1 MKKTLAILLAV
12 LLTFSSVSLLGTGTA
27 LAEQQTGDVLFT
39 SDYLWS
45 DQGAKWN
52 DTDSILTKMDENGDG
67 TNDFGRLTALES
79 KNKPQ
84 IYSPTVQVIPGNSYE
99 LSFYVRVPNDA
110 NTEEFTYTNQYAPYI
125 TIYQPNST
133 YKYWSEGQNEY
144 AYTGGEEYGA
154 KPRRTDFV
162 SNVTIGE
169 YATYTKDKYSSYG
182 YQVFYNCVGGK
193 EVKLNEALGE
203 WTKMT
208 ISFTA
213 IASADN
219 DGPQDVA
226 VSFGFYKKGTFC
238 YDFKDVVFKCTNA
251 VEAPKVQTILKSD
264 FANGFG
270 TWNPYKSSK
279 ATKEIV
285 IETENGEAYAKIP
298 AYSQTYLIST
308 PVELVPGNQYELT
321 FDVRIP
327 DDSDAFYSGGKPYG
341 PFFAIYETG
350 VDSSTGKAKT
360 TPTIDEESAANNN
373 LYSEEATKVNRRSD
387 VDIVW
392 QFNDKTHNDTNTVF
406 RDNDQASVFGK
417 SEAAD
422 PAVTYAE
429 WTTFKATFTAT
440 ASAENAGAQTVAI
453 AFGCGF
459 NAETTR
465 WLNVKNVKLVETRA
479 GGSEEEPDQ
488 PDQPDTPVE
497 PDKAEPD
504 TTNAVYYQGFETT
517 TKEDLKDIFTEVPSF
532 VHDANGSFVSDDS
545 VTGSKSAALFGMYQH
560 TFIPFDK
567 TKLTKDTL
575 YTFSM
580 DWKLS
585 SSSCTINNVYFVGY
599 TPTEGV
605 SFQMGNRGLAGKAS
619 IKGTGN
625 WEKLTF
631 DFKISEAQYNKY
643 EKFGI
648 YINYNAPNSNP
659 EGLMYLDTL
668 LVKPSEN
675 ADTPAQALKLYE
687 QPRTEDTIK
696 VLAFGNSFSNDGTSF
711 IPQIAYAD
719 GKDLRIADASIG
731 GCSLSTHYALSVMNS
746 ANYSFNYRTPDAQ
759 KVASVNHTK
768 VTMEQALISSDWD
781 YIVIQQV
788 STMSGRKDT
797 FEPYLKNL
805 IEKFKEYCPNAK
817 IVFQLTW
824 AYQDGISKE
833 GYEKYNN
840 DQLTMYN
847 AILETYEF
855 YAEKYDVEFVVPS
868 GVTIQKLREQI
879 SEDLFTSEAELDF
892 TRDGYHLSDKG
903 RVAAAFTWYE
913 MFTGISAEDT
923 KIDLTTS
930 AYGTLSETTGKQ
942 LDISA
947 AEAAAIKKAAHEAAM
962 LYKKSIPGDFDGTG
976 VADLEDVTLLAKHFA
991 GWDSEL
997 DDAALD
1003 LNGDGAKNLKDLVL
1017 LAQFVAGWDVEL
1029 VK

>member
-1 MKKTLAILLAV
+1 MK
-12 LLTFSSVSLLGTGTA
+12 
-27 LAEQQTGDVLFT
+27 
-39 SDYLWS
+39 
-45 DQGAKWN
+45 
-52 DTDSILTKMDENGDG
+52 
-67 TNDFGRLTALES
+67 
-79 KNKPQ
+79 
-84 IYSPTVQVIPGNSYE
+84 IYG
-99 LSFYVRVPNDA
+99 
-110 NTEEFTYTNQYAPYI
+110 
-125 TIYQPNST
+125 
-133 YKYWSEGQNEY
+133 K
-144 AYTGGEEYGA
+144 GE
-154 KPRRTDFV
+154 D
-162 SNVTIGE
+162 
-169 YATYTKDKYSSYG
+169 
-182 YQVFYNCVGGK
+182 
-193 EVKLNEALGE
+193 
-203 WTKMT
+203 
-208 ISFTA
+208 
-213 IASADN
+213 
-219 DGPQDVA
+219 
-226 VSFGFYKKGTFC
+226 
-238 YDFKDVVFKCTNA
+238 
-251 VEAPKVQTILKSD
+251 
-264 FANGFG
+264 
-270 TWNPYKSSK
+270 
-279 ATKEIV
+279 
-285 IETENGEAYAKIP
+285 
-298 AYSQTYLIST
+298 
-308 PVELVPGNQYELT
+308 
-321 FDVRIP
+321 
-327 DDSDAFYSGGKPYG
+327 
-341 PFFAIYETG
+341 
-350 VDSSTGKAKT
+350 
-360 TPTIDEESAANNN
+360 
-373 LYSEEATKVNRRSD
+373 
-387 VDIVW
+387 
-392 QFNDKTHNDTNTVF
+392 
-406 RDNDQASVFGK
+406 
-417 SEAAD
+417 AD
-422 PAVTYAE
+422 PAKLFSN
-429 WTTFKATFTAT
+429 WTTVKVAFTAA
-440 ASAENAGAQTVAI
+440 ASAENAAAETVAL
-453 AFGCGF
+453 AFACGF
-459 NAETTR
+459 KADNR
-465 WLNVKNVKLVETRA
+465 MIDIKNVEVVETRV
-479 GGSEEEPDQ
+479 GGSEEEPDE

-504 TTNAVYYQGFETT
+504 TTNAVYYQGFENT
-517 TKEDLKDIFTEVPSF
+517 TKEDLKDIFTEVPGF

-659 EGLMYLDTL
+659 EGLMYLDTI

-719 GKDLRIADASIG
+719 GKDIRIADVAIG
-731 GCSLSTHYALSVMNS
+731 GCSLSTHYRLSVTDEAS
-746 ANYSFNYRTPDAQ
+746 YSFAYRTPHAQ
-759 KVASVNHTK
+759 NVASVYHTK

-879 SEDLFTSEAELDF
+879 SEDLFASEAELDF

-903 RVAAAFTWYE
+903 RIAAAFTWYE

-962 LYKKSIPGDFDGTG
+962 LYKKAIPGDFDGTG